1 MILFKT
7 VRWKNL
13 LSTGNSFT
21 EIKLNEH
28 PSTLI
33 IGENGAGKSTF
44 IEAIS
49 YGLYGKPFRKIN
61 KPQLIN
67 SINNKNMLVEIE
79 FNIGSKEYLVRR
91 GIKPTVF
98 EIIVDGNL
106 LNQEASIRDYQEILE
121 KNILKL
127 SHKSFS
133 QIITLGSSTFIPF
146 MQLPAHLRREFIED
160 LLDIQ
165 IFSTMNVILKSK
177 IQENKDALIEISTKI
192 ALCEQKI
199 DLSKKHILVLQQ
211 NTNDLIDNKKKII
224 SEQKALKLDIIK
236 KIDSHNMIIQSKNE
250 SINILLPN
258 IKKRDSLLSLEKQ
271 IDNKLNKIESEIEFY
286 NDHKTCPKC
295 KQNIDHDF
303 HLEIQNENQKKRV
316 ETLEVLEKIREQIK
330 ELYKSVV
337 EISDLKDDIFLL
349 NQEIAAW
356 ERDITSINNYIQNIE
371 KEIVTLYNQK
381 TKIENDSTEL
391 NDAKDELIIIQ
402 SQKEE
407 LTNTRA
413 LLNMAGMLLK
423 DGGIKTKIIKQYVPI
438 MNKLIN
444 KYLASLDFF
453 VDFQL
458 DENFDEK
465 IKSRFRDEF
474 SYASFSEGEKMR
486 IDLALLFTWRAVSKL
501 RNSASTNLLIM
512 DEVFDSSLD
521 SSGTEEFFKILESV
535 SSDTN
540 VFIISHKGDQLI
552 DKFTNIIKFKKNKNF
567 SMRVE

>member
-1 MILFKT
+1 
-7 VRWKNL
+7 
-13 LSTGNSFT
+13 
-21 EIKLNEH
+21 
-28 PSTLI
+28 
-33 IGENGAGKSTF
+33 
-44 IEAIS
+44 
-49 YGLYGKPFRKIN
+49 
-61 KPQLIN
+61 
-67 SINNKNMLVEIE
+67 
-79 FNIGSKEYLVRR
+79 
-91 GIKPTVF
+91 
-98 EIIVDGNL
+98 
-106 LNQEASIRDYQEILE
+106 
-121 KNILKL
+121 
-127 SHKSFS
+127 
-133 QIITLGSSTFIPF
+133 
-146 MQLPAHLRREFIED
+146 
-160 LLDIQ
+160 
-165 IFSTMNVILKSK
+165 
-177 IQENKDALIEISTKI
+177 
-192 ALCEQKI
+192 
-199 DLSKKHILVLQQ
+199 
-211 NTNDLIDNKKKII
+211 
-224 SEQKALKLDIIK
+224 
-236 KIDSHNMIIQSKNE
+236 MIIQSKNE